1 MRVIRRWKGLL
12 FVLPSLIGV
21 VIFYIIPF
29 LQSMLYCFTKG
40 IANRRF
46 VGIQNFKE
54 LFQDKSYKLAV
65 CNTGLVIG
73 IALPLLCILALI
85 LALVIDKSLKK
96 YRFLQA
102 WILLPIAIPTASMV
116 LVWRDLFAQR
126 GIMNGILG
134 TNINWLDGDYTPFI
148 AIVMTI
154 WKNIGYDV
162 LLIIS
167 SLLTLPKEFEESAR
181 LEGAGDIKLALWI
194 KLPQLVPM
202 LFFTIIISLLNCFKI
217 FREVY
222 LLCGGNYPNKKIYM
236 LQHYMNNHFDNLD
249 YELLATAAFIL
260 YIFIFIIIFFMTRWQ
275 QNYINRNL

>member
-1 MRVIRRWKGLL
+1 MRVIRRWRGLL

-46 VGIQNFKE
+46 VGVQNFKE
-54 LFQDKSYKLAV
+54 LFQDKIYKLAV
-65 CNTGLVIG
+65 YNTGLVIG

-85 LALVIDKSLKK
+85 LALLIEKNLKK
-96 YRFLQA
+96 YHFLQG
-102 WILLPIAIPTASMV
+102 WILLPMAIPTASMV
-116 LVWRDLFAQR
+116 LVWRDLFTQQ
-126 GIMNGILG
+126 GIINGIFR
-134 TNINWLDGDYTPFI
+134 TNINWLDGNYTPFV
-148 AIVMTI
+148 AIVMII

-167 SLLTLPKEFEESAR
+167 SLLTLPKEYEEAAS
-181 LEGAGDIKLALWI
+181 LEGAGSIKIALWI

-236 LQHYMNNHFDNLD
+236 LQHFMNNNFDKLD

-260 YIFIFIIIFFMTRWQ
+260 YIFIFIIIFLLTKWQ
-275 QNYINRNL
+275 QNYINKNL